1 MYTIRPDAVH
11 SIWLSMSQA
20 LDYIHSRSIR
30 HCDVKPEN
38 IFLKPD
44 GKNAVLCDFGHAV
57 AHPLAKNE
65 KTLCYI
71 PSEFLYRKSSSAGN
85 VWALGVTMLYV
96 AGLMPL
102 PNRSWII
109 AHIGKGVNAEPEMK
123 QWFLEIAEIT
133 KKIPE
138 HLSLLRKMLKS
149 DSRERITA
157 KYLTRNLNVSMTV
170 SEDMLLLNRVG

>member
-123 QWFLEIAEIT
+123 QWFLEIAEII
-133 KKIPE
+133 KKNSGTFE
-138 HLSLLRKMLKS
+138 FVTQNAQKRS
-149 DSRERITA
+149 SRTHYSKRFNSKFECFHDR
-157 KYLTRNLNVSMTV
+157 
-170 SEDMLLLNRVG
+170 E